1 MIDLLLPAIEAAKL
15 PPTLYRTAVRIAAL
29 TDGNGVARL
38 EWGAMLDVAGTTS
51 KETARGQLDRL
62 ITAGVF
68 QCKRNHSVLVVWQVP
83 PAELRESRRFP
94 GSGGE
99 SYANRVGL
107 PVAAETSEPAELRE
121 SRRFP
126 GSGGESYANR
136 VGLPVAAE
144 TSEPAELRESRRF
157 PGSGGESYANRV
169 GLPVAPIG
177 KVPTG
182 KVGRKDQPTYL
193 PDVEGVQGEPQPP
206 TDAERSLALLTDP
219 AVGVTGKLLE
229 IVALYPFEQIRLQ
242 VFQAL
247 REMAEKRVK
256 SIGVIRH
263 RLAVGAAATVTD
275 ADRTSALWL
284 RHQTD
289 DEGEAERRRKY
300 MPAEYA
306 DIIIG

>member
-107 PVAAETSEPAELRE
+107 PVAAETSEPSELRE

-126 GSGGESYANR
+126 GSGGE
-136 VGLPVAAE
+136 
-144 TSEPAELRESRRF
+144 T
-157 PGSGGESYANRV
+157 YANRV

>member
-1 MIDLLLPAIEAAKL
+1 MDPILTAIEAADL
-15 PPTLYRTAVRIAAL
+15 SLAEYRAARRLLDRLIPGHSLLYLTRAESVALCGVESWPAARRIFSGLAKVGVIELHTNSRAYIHF
-29 TDGNGVARL
+29 VARA
-38 EWGAMLDVAGTTS
+38 ETDQDRAETDQDRA
-51 KETARGQLDRL
+51 ETARG
-62 ITAGVF
+62 F
-68 QCKRNHSVLVVWQVP
+68 N
-83 PAELRESRRFP
+83 
-94 GSGGE
+94 GG
-99 SYANRVGL
+99 R
-107 PVAAETSEPAELRE
+107 AETDQDR
-121 SRRFP
+121 
-126 GSGGESYANR
+126 
-136 VGLPVAAE
+136 AE
-144 TSEPAELRESRRF
+144 TDQDRAETDQDRAETAR
-157 PGSGGESYANRV
+157 
-169 GLPVAPIG
+169 PIG

-193 PDVEGVQGEPQPP
+193 PVVEGVQGETL

-275 ADRTSALWL
+275 ADRASALWL
-284 RHQTD
+284 RHQMD